1 MAERVVADHASLQC
15 FLQDKCGSEYLGC
28 ANCLKLKK
36 EFQIMGRELRS
47 AQLII
52 QFLQEEYSLTK
63 ATVYE
68 RASFQVLTGVIKQA
82 ALQNHIMSG
91 F

>member
-1 MAERVVADHASLQC
+1 MMK
-15 FLQDKCGSEYLGC
+15 FLSGK
-28 ANCLKLKK
+28 NCLKLKK
-36 EFQIMGRELRS
+36 EFQIMKEDLRS

-68 RASFQVLTGVIKQA
+68 HACFQVLTSVIKQV
-82 ALQNHIMSG
+82 ALQHHIITG
-91 F
+91 FQ